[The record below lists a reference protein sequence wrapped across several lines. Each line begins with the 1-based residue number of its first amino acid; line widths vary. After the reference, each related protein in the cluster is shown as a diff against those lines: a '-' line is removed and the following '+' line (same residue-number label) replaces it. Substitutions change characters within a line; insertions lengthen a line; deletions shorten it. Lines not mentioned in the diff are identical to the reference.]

1 MNKKKK
7 EKSKLIKVLN
17 TICVCAVIRLFRLK
31 KLNFNIVDSY
41 VYCCYYSG
49 IETKNDLLLQE
60 EDRVQIVQKCCS
72 EAGHRKECE
81 AL

>member
-1 MNKKKK
+1 MNKKKRK
-7 EKSKLIKVLN
+7 IEINQSVEHNL
-17 TICVCAVIRLFRLK
+17 CVCCDPFVLK

-41 VYCCYYSG
+41 VYCCYYLG

>member
-1 MNKKKK
+1 M
-7 EKSKLIKVLN
+7 LN
-17 TICVCAVIRLFRLK
+17 TIILCAVIRLFRLK

-41 VYCCYYSG
+41 VYCCYYLG

-60 EDRVQIVQKCCS
+60 EDRVQIVQKFCS
-72 EAGHRKECE
+72 EAGYRKESE